1 MTNEAFCNLFGNSKV
16 LTMADL
22 IPKMNVATQ
31 TIRNHL
37 KKVGALTSYNKNG
50 MHYTLPSTPHFNE
63 NGIWSEDGVCF
74 SQRGTLKDTFVHII
88 TSSDKGVTSAQMT
101 EILLLPADN
110 IINIYRHLPEIQRER
125 INGRYVYFSS
135 NKDIYA
141 IQREARIACEDLIE
155 DEALVNNAN
164 IAVSLRDEDGIKV
177 LVDKIK
183 NPTKEPIEISKTL
196 SKENPAIT
204 EEAVTVFLEKNLLVE
219 APEFSLVEKVTEM
232 TKKCTD
238 ALLAKN
244 LFPTPPTITFDP
256 RQEDHALEEYSVEK
270 SSSKTVYTLHQ
281 GAFIA
286 RKIMISTDNGS
297 VGSQKLLSL
306 VAPGCQYGYD
316 VIDAIGRMTYNEH
329 KQASEIKLW
338 LASKN
343 IDISESEIDILKDK
357 YIVYLSIIHDQSTS
371 KIVEMMNRNGG
382 YILHLDGMGSK
393 GGERLM
399 TGIDSLSNTVLNN
412 AKIGSENSEEIIPF
426 LKVID
431 ERYGKP
437 LCIVQD
443 MGQGIM
449 NAVKDV
455 FKEIP
460 IYICHFHFLRDIGK
474 DLLKPNYDTITK
486 RLTHFGFLTKLR
498 AVRTSLKDSVEQNP
512 DAIEKFYD
520 SIVDHKKIKNG
531 GPTVLNVMLYTLLE
545 WILSW
550 DDESAGYGFPFDRP
564 KYDLAVRLSEAWV
577 NLCDFPEKIITQ
589 DPILKKHYDR
599 VKAIIVDIVNDKEL
613 QDAVKSIVPE
623 IVVFD
628 KLRDAMRIAPKSGE
642 NGLNDNNDSIEIKT
656 IESSVTKFI
665 HGPEVLAEF
674 STESRKQ
681 KFLCQ
686 LKKYWSQLFSDPITV
701 MVDGQKRQITPQR
714 TNNIMERFFRDLS
727 RGSNRKSGC
736 DNIGRMLDAMVPDM
750 PLVRN
755 FQNQNYLDA
764 TVGTKSLPQ
773 MFSEIDPTIVKEKM
787 KKLNVNPEKINNKI
801 KKCIEADFFI
811 KTMSSVTKKLIHN

>member
-1 MTNEAFCNLFGNSKV
+1 
-16 LTMADL
+16 
-22 IPKMNVATQ
+22 MNVATQ

-50 MHYTLPSTPHFNE
+50 MYYTLPSTPRFNE
-63 NGIWSEDGVCF
+63 NGIWSADGVCF

-88 TSSDKGVTSAQMT
+88 TSSGKGLTSAQMT

-125 INGRYVYFSS
+125 FNGRYVYFSS
-135 NKDIYA
+135 NKDVFA
-141 IQREARIACEDLIE
+141 KQREGRITYDAQIE
-155 DEALVNNAN
+155 DEVPLSSTI
-164 IAVSLRDEDGIKV
+164 IAVSLRDEDGIEV

-183 NPTKEPIEISKTL
+183 NPTKEPKEIAETL

-204 EEAVTVFLEKNLLVE
+204 EEAVTVFLEKNSLVE
-219 APEFSLVEKVTEM
+219 STEFSLVEKLTEM
-232 TKKCTD
+232 TQKCTD

-256 RQEDHALEEYSVEK
+256 RQEDNVLKDCSVEK
-270 SSSKTVYTLHQ
+270 SASKTVYTLHQ
-281 GAFIA
+281 GVFNA
-286 RKIMISTDNGS
+286 RNIMVSTDNGS

-306 VAPGCQYGYD
+306 VAPCCKYGYD

-343 IDISESEIDILKDK
+343 IDISESEIDVLKNK
-357 YIVYLSIIHDQSTS
+357 YIVYLSIIHEESTS
-371 KIVEMMNRNGG
+371 NIVKMINNNGG

-399 TGIDSLSNTVLNN
+399 TGIDSLSNIVLNN

-426 LKVID
+426 LNVID

-455 FKEIP
+455 FNEIP

-498 AVRTSLKDSVEQNP
+498 AVRTALKDSVEQNP
-512 DAIEKFYD
+512 NAIEKFHD
-520 SIVDHKKIKNG
+520 SIVDNKKIKNG
-531 GPTVLNVMLYTLLE
+531 GHKVLTVMLYTLLE
-545 WILSW
+545 WILCW

-577 NLCDFPEKIITQ
+577 NLCDFPEKIITK

-599 VKAIIVDIVNDKEL
+599 VKAIIAEIVNDKEL
-613 QDAVKSIVPE
+613 QDAVKNIVPE

-628 KLRDAMRIAPKSGE
+628 KLRDAMRIAPKSGS
-642 NGLNDNNDSIEIKT
+642 NGLNDNNDSVEIKN
-656 IESSVTKFI
+656 IESSVTQFI
-665 HGPEVLAEF
+665 HGPEVLSEF

-686 LKKYWSQLFSDPITV
+686 MKKYWSQLFSDPITV

-750 PLVRN
+750 PLFRN
-755 FQNQNYLDA
+755 FQNKNYLDV
-764 TVGTKSLPQ
+764 TVGSKSLPQ
-773 MFSEIDPTIVKEKM
+773 MFSEIDPMLVREKM
-787 KKLNVNPEKINNKI
+787 NKLNVNPEKINNKI
-801 KKCIEADFFI
+801 KKCLEADFFT
-811 KTMSSVTKKLIHN
+811 KRMSNVTKKLFHN